1 MMALLC
7 IFFSFYILWQI
18 CQAMSMLLIVNMT
31 STQSKHK
38 LMQTFTASQLLPEN
52 DMNRNGHSEV
62 VQQYVTHYQ

>member
-1 MMALLC
+1 
-7 IFFSFYILWQI
+7 
-18 CQAMSMLLIVNMT
+18 MSMLLIVNMT